1 MILHVAHRKAWAA
14 ARPLGLYEGDSLGAE
29 GFIHC
34 CTGEQLAGVLQR
46 YFEGAT
52 DLVLLQIDPD
62 RVTSEIRWE
71 AGFPHIY
78 GGLELE
84 AVISAQTLSV

>member
-1 MILHVAHRKAWAA
+1 MILHVARRKAWEA
-14 ARPLGLYEGDSLGAE
+14 ARPLGLYDVESVDGE

-46 YFEGAT
+46 YFEGGT
-52 DLVLLQIDPD
+52 DLVLLQIDPE

-78 GGLELE
+78 GPLELE